1 MQFLYPNFLWALL
14 ALAIP
19 ILIHLFYFRRF
30 KKIKFTNVKF
40 LKEIKEETASRNRL
54 KNLLILFT
62 RCLTLVALILAFAQP
77 YLSDDDHIKK
87 GVNTISIFVDNSES
101 MKAEHE
107 NIPLFEIA
115 KSRAR
120 SIIETYQS
128 NDEFQV
134 LTHEFK
140 AIHQRL
146 VSKEEAIALIDDI
159 EVTPQVKKLSQ
170 VLNRQKQ
177 LLDGENN
184 IIYILSDFQNSITDI
199 SNEIDSIYEVNLLP
213 IQTTTEKNVS
223 IDTVYFESP
232 VPILNQTNILWVE
245 ITNHSNDPVER
256 LKISLDKDGQVKP
269 IGVIDIPV
277 NSTVTE
283 SVPLSILSPGFHEGK
298 IKITDYPVQ
307 FDDEFFFS
315 FQVPDRIKI
324 LIINEINA
332 NKYLNALFGGIE
344 YFELENQYLNQI
356 QFQSFNE
363 YNLILL
369 NDISE
374 ISSGLSN
381 ELKQYIESGGKVL
394 IFPSINA
401 NLSSFNSFFSSV
413 KAPSFGLLNKKE
425 LSVSRINMDDFVFA
439 DVFENIKSNIKLP
452 VTLQNYL
459 FNQTQRSNCQ
469 TLLTYQNNN
478 PYLLKSKVD
487 KGYLYQCASPLNSN
501 YNDMVLNA
509 EIFVPML
516 YKMALATAYPSKLA
530 YWIGQE
536 NLIQLSKQN
545 NQVEQVYTIKGK
557 SEFIPGMTNYGK
569 SVILDLK
576 DQIKAAGFYK
586 LTFGD
591 NQIKSLAFN
600 YDRKE
605 SDLKVFTEA
614 QLNEL
619 LKNSNI
625 NILKNYDDLQLAAVI
640 QQKDKGILLWKW
652 LLWASLFFLLL
663 EILFIRLLKN

>member
-134 LTHEFK
+134 LTHQFK

-213 IQTTTEKNVS
+213 IQTTIEKNVS

-269 IGVIDIPV
+269 IGVIDIPG

-425 LSVSRINMDDFVFA
+425 LSVSKINMDDFVFA

-652 LLWASLFFLLL
+652 LLWASLLFLLL